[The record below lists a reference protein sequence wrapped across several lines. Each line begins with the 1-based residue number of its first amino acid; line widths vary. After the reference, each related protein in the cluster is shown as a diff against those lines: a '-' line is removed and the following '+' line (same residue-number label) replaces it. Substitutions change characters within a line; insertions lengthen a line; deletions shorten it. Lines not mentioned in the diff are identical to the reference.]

1 MDNMTSS
8 GTIVHSQWGGSHLPL
23 GRSRRFARR
32 DGEDN
37 DKADGLER
45 KGQPRGLDH
54 TTAAKMAGDRN
65 VWCETEAELMA
76 VKLNRSE
83 QYKLKTYNTLVMKE
97 MNICKH
103 RFQQQ
108 EKELRKKS
116 AQLKS
121 RMKQIEN
128 EHSNDMSFFKPLNHR
143 PEKLLKRR
151 RSSDS
156 EADIYQVR
164 NANHHCDMCS
174 QIQTIISSY
183 EEENYPSSERKKALE
198 HSTCLFSDVQLKSF
212 INLMESEHFRS
223 VPNVAARLTHNQS
236 ASTLISRSKSSSNT
250 AKHPH
255 ERIVDVSAIAK
266 RVKDFCVET
275 ETFNKANNT
284 IPDSVRVALEKTRH
298 EDAVLLKAP
307 PPGPMS
313 LRTQIELL
321 FDIKRAT
328 R

>member
-1 MDNMTSS
+1 M
-8 GTIVHSQWGGSHLPL
+8 HSQWGGSHLPH
-23 GRSRRFARR
+23 RSARR
-32 DGEDN
+32 DGVCN
-37 DKADGLER
+37 DKNDVLER
-45 KGQPRGLDH
+45 KVRPRGLDQ

-65 VWCETEAELMA
+65 VWCETETELMA

-83 QYKLKTYNTLVMKE
+83 QYKLKTYNTMVMKE

-103 RFQQQ
+103 RYQQQ
-108 EKELRKKS
+108 EKQMRKKS

-121 RMKQIEN
+121 RIKQIEN
-128 EHSNDMSFFKPLNHR
+128 EHSNDTSFFKPLNHR

-164 NANHHCDMCS
+164 NANHPCDMCT

-183 EEENYPSSERKKALE
+183 EQENYHSSESKKALE

-212 INLMESEHFRS
+212 INLIEPEHFRS
-223 VPNVAARLTHNQS
+223 VPNVAAKLTHNRS
-236 ASTLISRSKSSSNT
+236 ASTLIRRSKSSSNI
-250 AKHPH
+250 AKHPQGH
-255 ERIVDVSAIAK
+255 IDANVIEK
-266 RVKDFCVET
+266 RVKDFCVEI

-284 IPDSVRVALEKTRH
+284 IPDSVRIALEKTRH
-298 EDAVLLKAP
+298 EDAVLLKVP